1 MKTKLQGQPAM
12 QKAKPTSPQPM
23 TPEPPPPPAAT
34 TYAPSVPISVYRQVV
49 QELQLAKE
57 SLEGLQTQSQ
67 AAISAL
73 NLKNQEL
80 AQQNQTLRVEIER
93 VVQSALQLRQMADHQ
108 PASTSPPAPE
118 AVSAVEVHFESA
130 PAPPPT
136 PSSDHSSQD
145 RLIVE
150 HPVQPRPLSES
161 GKASEVKGWW
171 LVITILLI
179 VTTAFGVGFVVVR
192 PLLPSR

>member
-1 MKTKLQGQPAM
+1 MP
-12 QKAKPTSPQPM
+12 
-23 TPEPPPPPAAT
+23 PEPPPPPTAT

-67 AAISAL
+67 AAIAAL

-93 VVQSALQLRQMADHQ
+93 VVQSALRLRQLADHH
-108 PASTSPPAPE
+108 PASTSQPLSE

-130 PAPPPT
+130 SVPPPA
-136 PSSDHSSQD
+136 PSSDHSSQE

-150 HPVQPRPLSES
+150 HPVQPPPLSES

-192 PLLPSR
+192 PLLPGR

>member
-1 MKTKLQGQPAM
+1 MKTKIQGQLAM
-12 QKAKPTSPQPM
+12 KKAKPPSPKP
-23 TPEPPPPPAAT
+23 TPPEPQLTPATPA
-34 TYAPSVPISVYRQVV
+34 YAPSVPISVYRQVV
-49 QELQLAKE
+49 QELQLAKQ

-67 AAISAL
+67 AAIAAL

-108 PASTSPPAPE
+108 PASTNQSVSEAPSE
-118 AVSAVEVHFESA
+118 VEVHFAPSA
-130 PAPPPT
+130 ATPPT
-136 PSSDHSSQD
+136 SDHPSQE

-150 HPVQPRPLSES
+150 HPIQPRRLSES
-161 GKASEVKGWW
+161 SKASEVKGWW